1 MDERYQKDLE
11 KMYDRLLANCD
22 IAIERSEK
30 DSWAFDFWTSTKEE
44 LYRNMSDLGILKN
57 NRTVH

>member
-1 MDERYQKDLE
+1 
-11 KMYDRLLANCD
+11 MYDRLLANCD

-57 NRTVH
+57 NRTIH